1 MKFFTVIILLL
12 TLTACS
18 NQSINSQ
25 PGNLANVETGT
36 VLSVRTAP
44 IEPIKIY
51 PHGNVGVGIGSGGYR
66 GIFGSIDAGT
76 IGRIFSNATGPKF
89 AQEVIVKK
97 SSGEIVAI
105 RQAAKTIFKQGDKVK
120 IIVQKGQAEV
130 IH

>member
-1 MKFFTVIILLL
+1 MKFFTAIILLL

-18 NQSINSQ
+18 NHSVNSQ
-25 PGNLANVETGT
+25 PDNLANVETGT
-36 VLSVRTAP
+36 VLSIRTAP

-51 PHGNVGVGIGSGGYR
+51 PRGNVGVGIGSGGYR

-76 IGRIFSNATGPKF
+76 IGRIFSNSTGPKF

-97 SSGEIVAI
+97 RSGEIVAI
-105 RQAAKTIFKQGDKVK
+105 RQAAKTTFKQGDRVK